1 MNNKCI
7 VCHYT
12 LYDIPIFVLENMP
25 YGAQQLPTMQM
36 LETDRGIKIEVR
48 QCPMC
53 GLIQLNNDPV
63 SYYRNVIRATSISKE
78 MRKFRQAQFKDFL
91 QKYSLFGRKLIE
103 IGCGRGDYLSIL
115 GEAGAEAYGIEYSND
130 AVQACL
136 NKGLM
141 VAQGYVDNSDYKLSK
156 GPFDAFVIMSFLE
169 HLPNPNA
176 TLQGICNNLT
186 EDAVG
191 LVEVPNFDMILRSN
205 LFSEFVSD
213 HLLYFTS
220 ETLIHTLSRN
230 GFEVI
235 NCCSVWHN
243 YILSATVRIRKPNC
257 LAEFRSLQDKICTK
271 LHEYID
277 RFPPGRVAVW
287 GAGHQALT
295 ILALPGLKDRVRYV
309 VDSAE
314 FKQGRFTPSTHIPIV
329 APETLREN
337 SVDAVIVMSAA
348 YSNEVASIVQSDY
361 SHIRYLAV
369 LGDTGLRELY

>member
-7 VCHYT
+7 VCNLD
-12 LYDIPIFVLENMP
+12 LYDMPLLVLENMP
-25 YGAQQLPTMQM
+25 YGAQNLPTTQT
-36 LETDRGIKIEVR
+36 LSTDKGIEIEVC

-53 GLIQLNNDPV
+53 GLIQLNNAPV
-63 SYYRNVIRATSISKE
+63 SYYKQVIRATSISKE
-78 MRKFRQAQFKDFL
+78 MRKFRQSEFKNFL
-91 QKYSLFGRKLIE
+91 HQHSLLGRKLVE
-103 IGCGRGDYLSIL
+103 IGCGCGDYLSIL
-115 GEAGAEAYGIEYSND
+115 SEAGAKAYGIEDSKNS
-130 AVQACL
+130 VQSCIK
-136 NKGLM
+136 KGLM
-141 VAQGYVDNSDYKLSK
+141 VSQGFIDDPDYELSH
-156 GPFDAFVIMSFLE
+156 GPFDAFCIMSFLE

-213 HLLYFTS
+213 HLLYFTRK
-220 ETLIHTLSRN
+220 TLIQTLSRN

-235 NCCSVWHN
+235 NCCSIWHD
-243 YILSATVRIRKPNC
+243 YILSATVRKRKPNC
-257 LAEFRSLQDKICTK
+257 LAEFSSLQNKICKK

-337 SVDAVIVMSAA
+337 SVDAIIVMSAA
-348 YSNEVASIVQSDY
+348 YSNEVASIVQADY
-361 SHIRYLAV
+361 SNIRYLAV
-369 LGDTGLRELY
+369 LGDTGVRELY

>member
-1 MNNKCI
+1 MNKKCI
-7 VCHYT
+7 VCNYN
-12 LYDIPIFVLENMP
+12 LYDMPLLVLENMP
-25 YGAQQLPTMQM
+25 YGAQNLPTTQT
-36 LETDRGIKIEVR
+36 LSADKGIEIEVR

-53 GLIQLNNDPV
+53 GLIQLNNAPV
-63 SYYRNVIRATSISKE
+63 SYYKQVIRATSISKE
-78 MRKFRQAQFKDFL
+78 MRKFRQSEFKNFL
-91 QKYSLFGRKLIE
+91 HQHSLLGKKLVE
-103 IGCGRGDYLSIL
+103 IGCGCGDYLSIL
-115 GEAGAEAYGIEYSND
+115 SEAGAKAYGIEDSKNS
-130 AVQACL
+130 VQSCIK
-136 NKGLM
+136 KGLM
-141 VAQGYVDNSDYKLSK
+141 VSQGFIDDPDYELLN
-156 GPFDAFVIMSFLE
+156 GPFDAFCIMSFLE

-213 HLLYFTS
+213 HLIYFTR
-220 ETLIHTLSRN
+220 ETLIQTLSRN

-235 NCCSVWHN
+235 NCCSIWHD
-243 YILSATVRIRKPNC
+243 YILSATVRKRKSNC
-257 LAEFRSLQDKICTK
+257 LAEFSSLQNRICKK

-277 RFPPGRVAVW
+277 RFPPGRIAVW

-337 SVDAVIVMSAA
+337 SVDAIIVMSAA

-361 SHIRYLAV
+361 SNIRYLAV
-369 LGDTGLRELY
+369 LGDTGLREL

>member
-7 VCHYT
+7 VCNYN
-12 LYDIPIFVLENMP
+12 LYEMPLLVLENMP
-25 YGAQQLPTMQM
+25 YGAQNLPTTQA
-36 LETDRGIKIEVR
+36 LSTDKGIEIEVR

-53 GLIQLNNDPV
+53 GLIQLNNAPV
-63 SYYRNVIRATSISKE
+63 SYYKQVIRATSISKE
-78 MRKFRQAQFKDFL
+78 MRKFRQSEFKNFL
-91 QKYSLFGRKLIE
+91 HQHSLLGRKLVE
-103 IGCGRGDYLSIL
+103 IGCGCGDYLSIFS
-115 GEAGAEAYGIEYSND
+115 EAGAKAYGIEDSKNS
-130 AVQACL
+130 VQSCIK
-136 NKGLM
+136 KGLM
-141 VAQGYVDNSDYKLSK
+141 VSQGFIDDPDYELLH
-156 GPFDAFVIMSFLE
+156 GPFDAFCIMSFLE

-213 HLLYFTS
+213 HLLYFTR
-220 ETLIHTLSRN
+220 ETLIQTLSRN

-235 NCCSVWHN
+235 NCCSIWHD
-243 YILSATVRIRKPNC
+243 YILSATVRKRKPNC
-257 LAEFRSLQDKICTK
+257 LAEFSSLQNRICKK

-277 RFPPGRVAVW
+277 RFPPDRVAVW

-314 FKQGRFTPSTHIPIV
+314 FKQGRYTPSTHIPIV

-337 SVDAVIVMSAA
+337 SVDAIIIMSAA

-361 SHIRYLAV
+361 SNIRYLAV
-369 LGDTGLRELY
+369 LGDTKLRELY